1 MALKDKII
9 LLIIFAFIIYVFIKN
24 KDFIIFVIK
33 FDIKRCYDEKK
44 CRIPL
49 LRKYKKK

>member
-9 LLIIFAFIIYVFIKN
+9 LAIIFAFIIYLFIRN

-33 FDIKRCYDEKK
+33 FDIKKCYEDSR
-44 CRIPL
+44 CRIPMS
-49 LRKYKKK
+49 RKYKK